1 MIESKAKT
9 MSSQVLA
16 LLCSAN
22 NLSNQCYSS
31 PNLTSYISCKK
42 NPNYDIFQD
51 ATEIIICYQRWMENV
66 YYSKEK
72 LNSKSSS
79 KRKGLVS
86 VIAWL
91 HGLNLNFPSK

>member
-1 MIESKAKT
+1 MFP
-9 MSSQVLA
+9 QVLA
-16 LLCSAN
+16 LLCSVN
-22 NLSNQCYSS
+22 NLDSQCYSS
-31 PNLTSYISCKK
+31 PSFTSCISCKQ
-42 NPNYDIFQD
+42 NSNYDTFQN
-51 ATEIIICYQRWMENV
+51 ATEIIICHQRWMENV

-91 HGLNLNFPSK
+91 YGLNLNFPSK